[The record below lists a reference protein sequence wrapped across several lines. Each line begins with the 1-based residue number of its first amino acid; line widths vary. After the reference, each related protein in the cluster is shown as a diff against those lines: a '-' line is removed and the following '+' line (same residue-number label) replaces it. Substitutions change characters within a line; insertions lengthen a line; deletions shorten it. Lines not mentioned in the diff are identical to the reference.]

1 MKKLFLFVLSAM
13 IICGCSDEKVPFDKP
28 EMDISCWPRGA
39 NDMSVDFLEGEHS
52 IEIRFVSTHHY
63 EGQKFSWNLTGGE
76 SWCQPSTRGEQDA
89 VSADFDRRI
98 ITFKVDKYMGTEP
111 RKAVFTISCLDKKF
125 FIYITQTGQNTVHV
139 EKAGT
144 LNEVLSD
151 MDKSKI
157 KALTIT
163 GNINDED
170 FLTIR
175 KLGNLDYLDISTI
188 SLTTLP
194 ASGLHSMGLKKVIL
208 PQNLRTIPQSLFKNC
223 TYLEEV
229 TIPASVV
236 EIKGGHD
243 KTQCFGAFYNCK
255 ALKSINI
262 PAGVEILE
270 SGTFSYCENL
280 KTVIFEQDSK
290 LHTIADGYVRS
301 NSSVPPT
308 SYYYGVFS
316 YCTSL
321 TAIDFPNELKT
332 IGNYAFYETGVSELV
347 FPANVETIGSS
358 AFCGCWG
365 LKNISFAPNSTLKT
379 IGSYAF
385 TGYYD
390 QNYKYKNIPLQ
401 SVDMSA
407 CTHVE
412 SIGTKAFYADASV
425 WAWKPLELFK
435 IGTIIPPTCWNDT
448 FSVIKSFSVLKVPS
462 ESIEAYK
469 QAKGW
474 KDFASITGL
483 DE

>member
-13 IICGCSDEKVPFDKP
+13 IICGCSDEKFPSDRTVK
-28 EMDISCWPRGA
+28 ISCRPWDAILG
-39 NDMSVDFLEGEHS
+39 VDFLGGENSIEVSFNFTSRFEGE
-52 IEIRFVSTHHY
+52 
-63 EGQKFSWNLTGGE
+63 KFSWNLTGGE
-76 SWCQPSTRGEQDA
+76 SWCQPSTRGRQDC
-89 VSADFDRRI
+89 VIDGPSHVET

-111 RKAVFTISCLDKKF
+111 REAVFTISCRNQQLG
-125 FIYITQTGQNTVHV
+125 IQLRQTGQNTVHV

-157 KALTIT
+157 IALTIT

-175 KLGNLDYLDISTI
+175 KLSHLHYLDISTI
-188 SLTTLP
+188 PLTTLP
-194 ASGLHSMGLKKVIL
+194 ASGLHSMWLEKVIL
-208 PQNLRTIPQSLFKNC
+208 PKNLRTIPQSLFKNC
-223 TYLEEV
+223 TYLEKV

-243 KTQCFGAFYNCK
+243 ETQCFGAFYNCK

-301 NSSVPPT
+301 NNSVPLT

-321 TAIDFPNELKT
+321 TAIDFPNELKI

-358 AFCGCWG
+358 AFCGCWE
-365 LKNISFAPNSTLKT
+365 LKNISFAPNSKLNT

-385 TGYYD
+385 TGNYD
-390 QNYKYKNIPLQ
+390 QNLKYKNIPLQ

-412 SIGTKAFYADASV
+412 SIGYGAFKKDSS
-425 WAWKPLELFK
+425 LELFK
-435 IGTIIPPTCWNDT
+435 IGTITPPTCSDDT

-462 ESIEAYK
+462 ESIAAYK
-469 QAKGW
+469 QATGW
-474 KDFASITGL
+474 KDFTSITGL